1 MKTDIVTEQGKEGVH
16 RKKYLPLAILVIL
29 LLSGTVVFL
38 MGYYFKK
45 VSWYTFLGS
54 EGHYSKDTYLI
65 GGTGEA
71 EYTEN
76 MRIHYQ
82 YTVISGG
89 AYFELSDADGN
100 VVYRMEVAESCDGYI
115 YISDFGAGVYYD
127 HGGALNENSDVYV
140 VLDMQ
145 VSRTN
150 WERLL
155 R

>member
-1 MKTDIVTEQGKEGVH
+1 MKTEQREEGAH
-16 RKKYLPLAILVIL
+16 RKKYLPLGILIIL
-29 LLSGTVVFL
+29 LLSGTAAFL
-38 MGYYFKK
+38 TGYFRKA
-45 VSWYTFLGS
+45 SWYTFLGS
-54 EGHYSKDTYLI
+54 EGHYSRDTYLI
-65 GGTGEA
+65 GGTGEV

-76 MRIHYQ
+76 MRIYYQ

-100 VVYRMEVAESCDGYI
+100 VVYRMEVTESCDGYI

-127 HGGALNENSDVYV
+127 HGGALDEYSDVYET
-140 VLDMQ
+140 LDMQ

-150 WERLL
+150 WERLW